1 MQKELCSWIAPHD
14 YHMWIDCGHGIGHAI
29 GYWAPKGTMT
39 PALSAIEAV
48 AVCAREPYSEF
59 RVQAACADGIF
70 HESFESDMLK
80 DWGLQNGK
88 AKRASAGTASSADSS
103 ADVLA
108 ATEEDV
114 PVDETA
120 LLASCAELESHS
132 FYCYSWQ
139 GFLTTERCLSEM
151 PIATTPVRKLAG
163 CMASA
168 GIRLQADT
176 LAEGAMLSCAPL
188 RNMSYSLW
196 LACQYGPTSKL
207 AIGFGADGAWAPRY
221 RAYTWNETVVPE
233 CAAYDDEFARLLCQ
247 NEIWDEFSV
256 ASVLMDNA
264 TFLEAAI
271 ALPTDEVLAGTSA
284 RVASVVAMRADA
296 MAGLRRNLQRLAA
309 VKET

>member
-1 MQKELCSWIAPHD
+1 MQKKLCSWIQPHD

-29 GYWAPKGTMT
+29 AYWAPRGTMT
-39 PALSAIEAV
+39 PALSATQAV
-48 AVCAREPYSEF
+48 SVCRQEPYDEF

-70 HESFESDMLK
+70 HEIFESDMLQN
-80 DWGLQNGK
+80 WGLRNGK
-88 AKRASAGTASSADSS
+88 VTQTSAARSTSGI
-103 ADVLA
+103 LA
-108 ATEEDV
+108 ATAVKERA
-114 PVDETA
+114 PIDETA
-120 LLASCAELESHS
+120 LLASCAELESHA

-139 GFLTTERCLSEM
+139 GFLDTDRCLTEM

-168 GIRLQADT
+168 GIRLSADT

-188 RNMSYSLW
+188 RNTSYSLW
-196 LACQYGPTSKL
+196 LACHYGPTSKL
-207 AIGFGADGAWAPRY
+207 SIGFGADGAWAPKY

-233 CAAYDDEFARLLCQ
+233 CAGYDDEFARLLCQ

-256 ASVLMDNA
+256 ASVLMDNT

-284 RVASVVAMRADA
+284 RVAPVVAMRAEA
-296 MAGLRRNLQRLAA
+296 MAGLRRNLQRLAK
-309 VKET
+309 VRD